1 RERVAVRAAGFGDPR
16 RRARAAG
23 RRRDRAARRRSRPG
37 RSRRRARTDLRGV
50 PERRHATR
58 PFGHGPRPCDRA
70 RTRGRARR
78 IGPLRGHSRRR
89 RDVRVYV
96 STGGPGRVTTILL
109 VEDDPALRRALRTM
123 MRSRDLDVLDVATGE
138 DAVVLASSGTPD
150 LLVLDL

>member
-1 RERVAVRAAGFGDPR
+1 Y
-16 RRARAAG
+16 
-23 RRRDRAARRRSRPG
+23 
-37 RSRRRARTDLRGV
+37 
-50 PERRHATR
+50 
-58 PFGHGPRPCDRA
+58 GHGRGGEGARPCDRA
-70 RTRGRARR
+70 RARRRARR
-78 IGPLRGHSRRR
+78 IGALRGHSRRR

-150 LLVLDL
+150 LLVVDLGLPVIYRFGALRPVRSISSVPLLLLTPRHH